1 MSRLVLNKADQR
13 AFLLVV
19 CKELDMST
27 EQVGK
32 LVGICGR
39 NYRDWINGKLL
50 PRKDAVMKL
59 SELSGLPIPAI
70 IEEREEWWSG
80 RVNGKKG
87 GDACYKKYGAPGTN
101 EDRRKG
107 WFTTLANKKSNP
119 NSRWTIANEYKVPEC
134 SAELAEFVGIVLGD
148 GGLTTGQCEISLH
161 MIDDIEYA
169 GYVCKLADS
178 LFDAKSSLCSYPK
191 HTVIKVVISGV
202 KFVKILEGFGLRV
215 GNKIRHQVDIPDWI
229 KANQDYL
236 KACMR
241 GLYDTDGTSFT
252 HKHVVSGHN
261 YKHFGVGFC
270 SASQPLLA
278 SYAAGMRGFGLE
290 PHFNG
295 PNIFCYGVK
304 NSQNFF
310 RIIKPSNPKYER
322 RLQKYLS
329 SGGSRQG
336 KVK

>member
-1 MSRLVLNKADQR
+1 MTRLVLNKVRQR
-13 AFLLVV
+13 EFLIGV
-19 CKELDMST
+19 CKALEINT
-27 EQVGK
+27 QQAGK

-50 PRKDAVMKL
+50 PRKDAIKKL
-59 SELSGLPIPAI
+59 SEMSGIPIPTI

-107 WFTTLANKKSNP
+107 WLSTIENKKANP
-119 NSRWTIANEYKVPEC
+119 NSRWTIANEYKIPEY
-134 SAELAEFVGIVLGD
+134 SAELAEFIGIVLGD
-148 GGLTTGQCEISLH
+148 GGLTAGQCEISLH

-169 GYVCKLADS
+169 SYVSKLADS
-178 LFDAKSSLCSYPK
+178 LFDAKSSIYSYPK

-202 KFVKILEGFGLRV
+202 NFVKILEGFGLQK

-229 KANQDYL
+229 KMNPDYL

-252 HKHVVSGHN
+252 HKHVILGHK
-261 YKHFGVGFC
+261 YVHFGVGFC
-270 SASQPLLA
+270 SASKPLLA
-278 SYAAGMRGFGLE
+278 SYAAGMSKFGIE

-304 NSQNFF
+304 NSQKFF
-310 RIIKPSNPKYER
+310 SIFRPSNPKYER
-322 RLQKYLS
+322 RLLKYLS
-329 SGGSRQG
+329 SGGSRLG